1 MPDSEQGNLIYGGQ
15 VYDCAIVI
23 ALAAEAA
30 QSTDPA
36 VFNDEIE
43 GVTSGGTECT
53 SFEECTGLLDDG
65 RTSTTPAPPV
75 RWTWSRPDPT
85 FGRYAIGQFTADGL
99 EIVGSEDVD
108 LSDLG

>member
-1 MPDSEQGNLIYGGQ
+1 MIYGGQ
-15 VYDCAIVI
+15 VYDCVIVI

-30 QSTDPA
+30 QSADPA

-43 GVTSGGTECT
+43 DVTSGGTECT
-53 SFEECTGLLDDG
+53 SFEECRDLLADGEDIDYTGASGPLDL
-65 RTSTTPAPPV
+65 V
-75 RWTWSRPDPT
+75 RPDPT

-108 LSDLG
+108 LADVG